1 MKIIL
6 SRKGF
11 DSANGGVASPL
22 FQDGSAVSLPIPA
35 GRGCPARFDRVSAP
49 ETAYEGDLGA
59 LVEQLTRGRVPA
71 MARCHLDPDLHE
83 KATGQDGAWQA
94 AFGQIGAAQ
103 RHLENEQVGAGDL
116 FLFFGWFR
124 EAEQIDGTWR
134 YRREAPSVHRLF
146 GWLQVGEALQIGDD
160 VETARK
166 RFPRLRRHPHLWGWW
181 DESNTVYA
189 ATEELRFEGAPE
201 GTAGAGLFEPDPER
215 RLVLTAPDARLR
227 TEWRLPAAF
236 KPADAHPGLS
246 YHRDPKRW
254 TENDGKTRV
263 RAVAR
268 GQEFVLDATGREEA
282 VAWAAGLWQRRR
294 PNDG

>member
-1 MKIIL
+1 M
-6 SRKGF
+6 
-11 DSANGGVASPL
+11 
-22 FQDGSAVSLPIPA
+22 
-35 GRGCPARFDRVSAP
+35 
-49 ETAYEGDLGA
+49 
-59 LVEQLTRGRVPA
+59 
-71 MARCHLDPDLHE
+71 
-83 KATGQDGAWQA
+83 
-94 AFGQIGAAQ
+94 
-103 RHLENEQVGAGDL
+103 
-116 FLFFGWFR
+116 
-124 EAEQIDGTWR
+124 
-134 YRREAPSVHRLF
+134 HRLF

-254 TENDGKTRV
+254 TENDGKTPGPGGGAGPGV
-263 RAVAR
+263 RARRDRTGGSRGMGGWPVATKEAQR
-268 GQEFVLDATGREEA
+268 WLRNGAT
-282 VAWAAGLWQRRR
+282 RRC
-294 PNDG
+294 GT